1 MTNQDL
7 FPPPEDQE
15 PPKTQKFI
23 PPDWLPLDAW
33 QGFVDMRKKLKA
45 PLTPRAITLLMGKLD
60 ELRTQGNDPGAVL
73 DQSTERAWR
82 GVFALK
88 NGNGGYQ
95 NGKQSAISEAER
107 IARANA
113 KVVELGRNS
122 ARTR

>member
-15 PPKTQKFI
+15 PPKIQKI
-23 PPDWLPLDAW
+23 VLPEWLPVDAW

-45 PLTPRAITLLMGKLD
+45 PLTPRAITLLMTKLA

-82 GVFALK
+82 GVFAVVNR
-88 NGNGGYQ
+88 NGAYQ
-95 NGKQSAISEAER
+95 NGKPAISEAER
-107 IARANA
+107 IARANQ
-113 KVVELGRNS
+113 KVADLGRYS

>member
-7 FPPPEDQE
+7 FPPPEEQE
-15 PPKTQKFI
+15 ATKIQKFVL
-23 PPDWLPLDAW
+23 PEWLPVDAW

-45 PLTPRAITLLMGKLD
+45 PLTPRAITLLMTKLA

-82 GVFALK
+82 GVFAVV
-88 NGNGGYQ
+88 NRNGGYQ
-95 NGKQSAISEAER
+95 NGKPAISEAER

-113 KVVELGRNS
+113 KVADLGRYS
-122 ARTR
+122 ARAR